1 MSRRI
6 LVTLLLLL
14 LGLAGGASAQQGRP
28 QVHPLLESLI
38 EQPAAGIPQVLR
50 SPLGGRQGARR
61 INGQEALNL
70 FLRTTATREQL
81 EALGIKVRT
90 LRDGRAT
97 VTVPVSVL
105 PALASRPDVQL
116 ITLPT
121 LIRPNLNQSVS
132 ESGASHIRSQVAG
145 VFSGDTGAD
154 VVVGVVDSGIDFD
167 HPDFTD
173 AAGNTRILY
182 IWDQQS
188 LAGPSPAAYAY
199 GREWTSADIDAGL
212 CTEVDDSDASG
223 HGTHV
228 TGIAAGNGAAPD
240 AGGASYTH
248 TGMAPN
254 ANIIFVKTDWSSTG
268 IIDAMNY
275 IFEQADALGLPAVI
289 NLSLGTQIGAHDGTD
304 PMEQEIDALVN
315 AQAGRA
321 VVVAAGNEGDV
332 DIHAEV
338 QAVSFVSVI
347 GPEFEIPTYADNAG
361 SGNDVV
367 YVVGYYPSTDN
378 LTVHLWSPSGN
389 YYTQGL
395 TAGCAYAAGSDGA
408 VYLCNNSTSN
418 FGQGTPDREIVVL
431 IVDDSSIRPPADGTW
446 RMALTGNTVAGTGW
460 VDFWAISSLGSL
472 GKIAEF
478 TTHVDDEET
487 LGIPATAHD
496 AVTVGAYA
504 TKICWDDIDGS
515 SHSYGGSPALG
526 DIAYFSSR
534 GPTRDGRSK
543 PELAAPGMGIV
554 SSLAQEVA
562 AAVDDIWETDT
573 WHMLMQGTSQAAP
586 HVAGAAAL
594 FFEDDPTLD
603 AAGIE
608 SLLRLHARDDDWTQS
623 YDQALFLGTKNL
635 VFGSGKLNVGSWSF
649 ADPYETND
657 SYRTAREILSG
668 QVIAGYVDHAADLDT
683 FELEATAVGDTLKI
697 DLTGLADDYKL
708 NLLRTMGLGGTC
720 STPGFAVAASSNNAG
735 TANESITHTTAIFSL
750 PRYIRVLSSVGGY
763 SATTPY
769 SLTAVITRPETGAVH
784 NAMGSAQVLPL
795 HETFKIS
802 GAISGAGEQDYYK
815 LTAKSGQTITARAGF
830 GRTVQ
835 ILNSSG
841 TVLATSFGGT
851 ANYTVSPF
859 LLGTGTYYVV
869 VSGGLI
875 GSYTLTTTVN

>member
-6 LVTLLLLL
+6 LVTLLLL

-28 QVHPLLESLI
+28 QVHPLLEPLI
-38 EQPAAGIPQVLR
+38 EQPAAGIPQILR

-97 VTVPVSVL
+97 VTVPVSAL

-121 LIRPNLNQSVS
+121 PIRPNLNQSVS
-132 ESGASHIRSQVAG
+132 ESGASHIRSQAAG
-145 VFSGDTGAD
+145 VFSGDTGAG

-182 IWDQQS
+182 LWDQAS
-188 LAGPSPAAYAY
+188 AAGPSPAAYAY

-212 CTEVDDSDASG
+212 CTEADDSAAWG

-275 IFEQADALGLPAVI
+275 IFDQADALGLPAVI

-304 PMEQEIDALVN
+304 PMEEEIDALVN

-321 VVVAAGNEGDV
+321 VVVAAGNEGGD

-338 QAVSFVSVI
+338 QAMGFVSVI
-347 GPEFEIPTYADNAG
+347 GPDFEVPPYTANAG
-361 SGNDVV
+361 SGNDAL

-378 LTVHLWSPSGN
+378 LTVHLWSPGGN
-389 YYTQGL
+389 YYSRNL
-395 TAGCAYAAGSDGA
+395 TAGCAYYAAGSDGA
-408 VYLCNNSTSN
+408 VYLCNNTTSN
-418 FGQGTPDREIVVL
+418 FGQGTADREIVVL
-431 IVDDSSIRPPADGTW
+431 IFDNASIRPPADGTW
-446 RMALTGNTVAGTGW
+446 QMALTGNTVAGSGW
-460 VDFWAISSLGSL
+460 VDFWAVSGLGSA
-472 GKIAEF
+472 GEIAEF
-478 TTHVDDEET
+478 TTHVDAEET

-496 AVTVGAYA
+496 AVTVGAYV
-504 TKICWDDIDGS
+504 TKTCWDSIDGTS
-515 SHSYGGSPALG
+515 PSYAVAPALG
-526 DIAYFSSR
+526 DIADFSSR

-562 AAVDDIWETDT
+562 ATVDDVWETDT

-586 HVAGAAAL
+586 HVTGAVAL

-623 YDQALFLGTKNL
+623 YDQALFFSTKNI

-683 FELEATAVGDTLKI
+683 FELEATAIGDTLKI

-708 NLLRTMGLGGTC
+708 NLLRTLGLGGTC
-720 STPGFAVAASSNNAG
+720 STPLFSVAASSNNAG
-735 TANESITHTTAIFSL
+735 TANESITHTTSLFSL

-763 SATTPY
+763 SAAAPY
-769 SLTAVITRPETGAVH
+769 SLTAVITRPETGALH

-795 HETFKIS
+795 HQTFKIS
-802 GAISGAGEQDYYK
+802 GSISALGEQDYYK
-815 LTAKSGQTITARAGF
+815 LTAKGGQTITARAGF

-851 ANYTVSPF
+851 ANYAVSPF
-859 LLGTGTYYVV
+859 LERA
-869 VSGGLI
+869 
-875 GSYTLTTTVN
+875 LTTSWYRAAPSATTR